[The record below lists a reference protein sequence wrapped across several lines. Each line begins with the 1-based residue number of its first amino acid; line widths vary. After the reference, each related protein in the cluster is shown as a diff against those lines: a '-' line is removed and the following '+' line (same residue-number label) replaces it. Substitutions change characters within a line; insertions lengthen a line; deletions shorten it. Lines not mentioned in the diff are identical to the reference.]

1 MGETLLFAGIWKM
14 IMDCLWLSI
23 VLAILLIVAQW
34 KIYEKAGEEGWK
46 SIIPLYNRY
55 IFYKIAWGN
64 GWLFLLELVPFANI
78 VFAIMVEVKLS
89 RAFGQGGAFAAGLI
103 FLPNIFQLILGFGNY
118 QYIGPNGE
126 AAQVVV

>member
-1 MGETLLFAGIWKM
+1 MY
-14 IMDCLWLSI
+14 
-23 VLAILLIVAQW
+23 AQNKK
-34 KIYEKAGEEGWK
+34 KIRYFVH
-46 SIIPLYNRY
+46 IIPFYNRY

-103 FLPNIFQLILGFGNY
+103 FLPNIFLLILGFRNY

-126 AAQVVV
+126 AQAAVM